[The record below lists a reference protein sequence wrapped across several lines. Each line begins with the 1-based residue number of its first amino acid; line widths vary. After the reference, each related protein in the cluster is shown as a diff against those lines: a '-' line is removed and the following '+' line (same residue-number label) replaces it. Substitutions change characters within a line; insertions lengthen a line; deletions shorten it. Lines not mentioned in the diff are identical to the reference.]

1 MLKRSLILF
10 FPCLLLT
17 GCGIKGPLYLP
28 PNPNDS
34 YLSRIG
40 QQINEMTGEDTVALG
55 PRVVVTSGYADDGQT
70 RAYRLYGPGTETGGT
85 VVEDA
90 QWDVSRVEA
99 RWLRVQRDP
108 TAATAMALISLE
120 RTPNDGLVA
129 GSLQVALLEWKAARP
144 IKERAAGTV
153 FIPH

>member
-40 QQINEMTGEDTVALG
+40 QQINEMTGEDTVGAAPADAAQKAQDEALPAEG
-55 PRVVVTSGYADDGQT
+55 TDKNPGDATEQLPDSVTSPL
-70 RAYRLYGPGTETGGT
+70 RRIIRCRRLTNTYS
-85 VVEDA
+85 
-90 QWDVSRVEA
+90 W
-99 RWLRVQRDP
+99 VQDKDE
-108 TAATAMALISLE
+108 SL
-120 RTPNDGLVA
+120 
-129 GSLQVALLEWKAARP
+129 SS
-144 IKERAAGTV
+144 
-153 FIPH
+153 